1 MKLKI
6 ISTSLLIIYVAIIF
20 MFSNQNGTE
29 STKTSDS
36 FTRSVI
42 HIESKV
48 TGKKYSEKEIK
59 RKIFNSRRFIRKT
72 AHFTLYFILGIF
84 TYFTLRS
91 YGISNRIFIYSVE
104 LCLILATFDEIHQ
117 LFSGDRSF
125 KIFDIFIDTCGS
137 SLSNLIIYLIQSK
150 ERFKRKLTCKIR

>member
-6 ISTSLLIIYVAIIF
+6 ISTSLLIIVVAIIF
-20 MFSNQNGTE
+20 MFSNQDGTT
-29 STKTSDS
+29 SKKTSDN

-42 HIESKV
+42 KIESKV
-48 TGKKYSEKEIK
+48 TGKKYTEKQIK
-59 RKIFNSRRFIRKT
+59 KKVFDSRKLVRKT
-72 AHFTLYFILGIF
+72 AHFTLYFILGIL

-91 YGISNRIFIYSVE
+91 YGISNQILIYSIG
-104 LCLILATFDEIHQ
+104 LCLVLAIFDEIHQ

-137 SLSNLIIYLIQSK
+137 SLSNLIIYFISK
-150 ERFKRKLTCKIR
+150 KKISKVN